1 MNEAL
6 QLAPIFLL
14 QAGGPVPTSATVQ
27 GKPTPPVEA
36 KESEG
41 DYTTFF
47 TFMILVV
54 ALIIGVLL
62 IAKKGYK
69 ERVFKSKIT
78 SSAEQLYL
86 FLENF
91 ALGIIGPHGK
101 KYMPMLATFWLW
113 IFVSNMVGLFMPYT
127 PTADLS
133 SNLGLAIIAVL
144 YVQYEGIRANGPLG
158 HLKHFSGPKLGGA
171 LILVSGM
178 IFIIEIISEAMKMVS
193 LSLRLYGNIHGGHEV
208 VSRLNGLGNF
218 AIAGHDV
225 GIPIGALLIPIK
237 LLTVIVQALVF
248 TLLFSVYLGLAT
260 HHDEDHGHE
269 EGQGTDGHSQVLE
282 PAH

>member
-1 MNEAL
+1 MNQAL
-6 QLAPIFLL
+6 QLAPSLL
-14 QAGGPVPTSATVQ
+14 LAVEQKGG
-27 GKPTPPVEA
+27 
-36 KESEG
+36 ESEG
-41 DYTTFF
+41 NYWTFL
-47 TFMILVV
+47 TFAIIVV
-54 ALIIGVLL
+54 ALMMGVLAW
-62 IAKKGYK
+62 AKKGYCGK
-69 ERVFKSKIT
+69 VFKNPIA

-101 KYMPMLATFWLW
+101 KYIPMLATFWLW
-113 IFVSNMVGLFMPYT
+113 IFIANMVGLFMPYT

-133 SNLGLAIIAVL
+133 SNLGLAIVAVL
-144 YVQYEGIRANGPLG
+144 YVQWEGMKVNGPFG
-158 HLKHFSGPKLGGA
+158 HLKHFAGPKLGGA

-218 AIAGHDV
+218 AIAGHE
-225 GIPIGALLIPIK
+225 IALPIGALLIPIK

-248 TLLFSVYLGLAT
+248 TLLFSVYLGLVT
-260 HHDEDHGHE
+260 HHEEEHGHGHE
-269 EGQGTDGHSQVLE
+269 NQAMDGNPHALE

>member
-6 QLAPIFLL
+6 QLAPRLLSEVEHKGEAEGNYWTFL
-14 QAGGPVPTSATVQ
+14 
-27 GKPTPPVEA
+27 
-36 KESEG
+36 
-41 DYTTFF
+41 TF
-47 TFMILVV
+47 TIVVVILLVG
-54 ALIIGVLL
+54 ILL
-62 IAKKGYK
+62 IAKQGYK
-69 ERVFKSKIT
+69 DKVFKNPLS

-144 YVQYEGIRANGPLG
+144 YVQWEGIKANGPFG
-158 HLKHFSGPKLGGA
+158 HLKHFAGPKLGGA

-218 AIAGHDV
+218 PIAGHDV
-225 GIPIGALLIPIK
+225 AIPIGALLIPIK

-248 TLLFSVYLGLAT
+248 TLLFSVYLGLVT
-260 HHDEDHGHE
+260 HHDEDHGHD
-269 EGQGTDGHSQVLE
+269 EGQGTEGHGAALE
-282 PAH
+282 AAH